1 MEFRIEL
8 SSTKDCFFSRL
19 KGFYNEYHQ
28 YKNEKGKKP
37 SPNSDSENSK
47 KGDSKACGESSSS
60 SSSKGNKAV
69 LWGSEVDELKER
81 LKILEEETEI
91 IKGAFFWSLKE
102 RKHMMKE
109 IYQQFQLLHHL
120 LQTQNLVLEENSG
133 VNPFENVEFRK
144 SLLEILSPHPNPSL
158 LTRELKA
165 EVLALQEPA
174 VKNRGH
180 TKFHHD

>member
-8 SSTKDCFFSRL
+8 SSTKDWFFSRL

-47 KGDSKACGESSSS
+47 KSDSKACGESSS

-91 IKGAFFWSLKE
+91 IKDAFFWSLKE

-144 SLLEILSPHPNPSL
+144 SLLEFLSPNPSL

-165 EVLALQEPA
+165 EVLTLQEPA